1 MKNRF
6 AVLKIHSHDPD
17 LQRRGR
23 VLAII
28 LALMLA
34 TTATLAIVN
43 VVQGD
48 TQYNRSNVIYS
59 LIVVAFFA
67 LNRAGYVSTAA
78 LLTVMLVTTGSLLLL
93 VENTDQGTRF
103 IVMCIPILIASFLV
117 VSWGGLVVA
126 ALLLS
131 VEGIIQGFAN
141 EALPSLFALLFV
153 ALLAF
158 MFSGS
163 LNRAY
168 LDTRYQALHDRLTGM
183 PNRALFL
190 DRLQHALDRANRDQS
205 ACAVLFMDLDDFKV
219 VNDSLGHEAGDELLV
234 DVSQRL
240 QGCLRLGDT
249 AARLGGDEFTLLLE
263 NISDVSDA
271 VRVAER
277 ITEALAS
284 PVELRN
290 QRIFVST
297 STGIALATGAN
308 SQPGNL
314 LRDADVAMYAAKK
327 EGKGGYK
334 LFNVSMHTRALRRLS
349 LEDALRRA
357 LERQEFEVYYQP
369 KVLVSTGEIV
379 GMEALA
385 RWRHPKYGLIGPE
398 EFIPLAEETGL
409 ILPIGQW
416 VLREACRQ
424 TRAWQDQFSPIPHLV
439 TSVNLSVKQ
448 FRQPDLTAMLAAT
461 LAETGL
467 DPRYLQL
474 EITESVVVD
483 DIEYAVSLLHDLKSL
498 NVELAIDDFGKGYSS
513 LESLSRFPVDYL
525 KIDRAFV
532 KELGVRDQDAAI
544 AKLVIEL
551 AHAVGMK
558 AVGEGVETTE
568 QLALLRELG
577 CDLAQGFYFQEPL
590 PSEAAM
596 MSFAHPANGAGDNLP

>member
-1 MKNRF
+1 MKSRF
-6 AVLKIHSHDPD
+6 AVLKIRSHDPD

-43 VVQGD
+43 VVQENM
-48 TQYNRSNVIYS
+48 QYNLSNAIYS

-103 IVMCIPILIASFLV
+103 IVMCIPVLIASFLV

-168 LDTRYQALHDRLTGM
+168 LDTRYQSLHDQLTGM

-190 DRLQHALDRANRDQS
+190 DRLQHALDRASRDQS

-277 ITEALAS
+277 ITDALAS
-284 PVELRN
+284 PVELSN

-385 RWRHPKYGLIGPE
+385 RWHHPKYGLVGPN
-398 EFIPLAEETGL
+398 EFIPFAEETGL

-568 QLALLRELG
+568 QLALLRKLG
-577 CDLAQGFYFQEPL
+577 CDLAQGFYFREPL

-596 MSFAHPANGAGDNLP
+596 MSFSHPANGAGDNLP